1 MPTVI
6 RVLRATGLRQL
17 ASLALLAAASPLH
30 ADGGF
35 TGVGGL
41 VFGRSSGAAV
51 TTTDGRALVISDTSV
66 ESYDPAT
73 RLFSFAGWLVYNHGS
88 GVTATLLADGT
99 VLIAGGHGV
108 YGPAGEE
115 ATSKAEVYDPST
127 GSSSPTAGEMTVARA
142 FHTATRLSDGRVL
155 IAGGHNGNF
164 YNSAMAS
171 AEIYDPAS
179 GSFSPTGSMITA
191 RQDAAAADAGGKIL
205 VSGGYDPTG
214 AAQASAEVY
223 DAGTAT
229 FFATGSMVAARAN
242 HTATVLGSGAV
253 LIVGGHTAFPGP
265 SLVSTETYDPVSGTF
280 AAAADMAEARGAHT
294 ASTLSDGRVLV
305 AGGFTAFPFTGQT
318 LASAEIYDPVAG
330 SFATTHGMGTARGRH
345 MAASLPSGDV
355 VVAGGLGSCC
365 STLSTAELFSPTYV
379 DDQPPVITVPSDLT
393 VGAYDSAGNYVY
405 YQASATDNSDAN
417 PALSCLPA
425 SGSLFPVGTTTVSCQ
440 STDSWGNSATASFQV
455 TVLEPLAVTLTVDG
469 FGLVDSK
476 SGIAVV
482 SGTIKCSRP
491 STGWVSGELRQVISN
506 RVELRAWY
514 SSYLSCTPQAT
525 PWTSSVVPSGGRFK
539 AGKADVA
546 GYASMSDAYSSTF
559 VSLERSVQLR
569 AKN

>member
-1 MPTVI
+1 
-6 RVLRATGLRQL
+6 
-17 ASLALLAAASPLH
+17 
-30 ADGGF
+30 
-35 TGVGGL
+35 
-41 VFGRSSGAAV
+41 
-51 TTTDGRALVISDTSV
+51 
-66 ESYDPAT
+66 
-73 RLFSFAGWLVYNHGS
+73 
-88 GVTATLLADGT
+88 
-99 VLIAGGHGV
+99 
-108 YGPAGEE
+108 
-115 ATSKAEVYDPST
+115 
-127 GSSSPTAGEMTVARA
+127 
-142 FHTATRLSDGRVL
+142 
-155 IAGGHNGNF
+155 
-164 YNSAMAS
+164 
-171 AEIYDPAS
+171 
-179 GSFSPTGSMITA
+179 
-191 RQDAAAADAGGKIL
+191 
-205 VSGGYDPTG
+205 
-214 AAQASAEVY
+214 
-223 DAGTAT
+223 
-229 FFATGSMVAARAN
+229 
-242 HTATVLGSGAV
+242 
-253 LIVGGHTAFPGP
+253 
-265 SLVSTETYDPVSGTF
+265 VSTETYDPVSGTF

-379 DDQPPVITVPSDLT
+379 DDQPPVITVPSDIT